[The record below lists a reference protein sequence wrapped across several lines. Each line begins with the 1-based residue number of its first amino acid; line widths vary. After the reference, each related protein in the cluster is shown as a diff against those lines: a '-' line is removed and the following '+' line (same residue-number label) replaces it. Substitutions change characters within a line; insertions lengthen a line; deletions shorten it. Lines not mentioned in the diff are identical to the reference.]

1 MPIVPYTSRALGGLL
16 RRQEP
21 CPRSVQEHGRQKGCC
36 HTFYHDMLSSQM
48 FYEYADARGFGLAPP
63 SSPEAL
69 LSAGYAS
76 LISAGGVKGRLT
88 AAAGAV
94 KIGASHIQ

>member
-1 MPIVPYTSRALGGLL
+1 
-16 RRQEP
+16 
-21 CPRSVQEHGRQKGCC
+21 
-36 HTFYHDMLSSQM
+36 M

-69 LSAGYAS
+69 LSAGYAA

-88 AAAGAV
+88 AAA
-94 KIGASHIQ
+94 